1 MDEADAEAL
10 RRVIP
15 RFLSDAKAEVYA
27 LSAAGLTVYKRDAF
41 GIVQS
46 RPLTPKPLRVIG
58 ATR

>member
-15 RFLSDAKAEVYA
+15 RFLPDAKAEVYA
-27 LSAAGLTVYKRDAF
+27 LSSAGLVVYKRDAF
-41 GIVQS
+41 GVVQS
-46 RPLTPKPLRVIG
+46 RQLVSKPLRVIG